1 VVRIMNTPPANFGIP
16 TLVAANA
23 PPLTPKTSGDTSG
36 SFALEISSRWQCNP
50 APEPLLKAGA
60 PMDVGKQQADPQKQ
74 AKSVTS
80 SGFPYPFLM
89 QGVAVT
95 NEPRNAPSGE
105 PSGTPNASA
114 STRSGTGEALP
125 TDSQGTSAREITLS
139 WGTAGIAS
147 AAFGLRLP
155 ISAGSVASTQ
165 TTGIPASPFSLSSN
179 FSQISH
185 KVEPAGVITPPV
197 AEQTNPVGLPVVEE
211 RGHSLLGTAS
221 SAVNVTNQTSSPDTQ
236 QDAKAVAVASSPAA
250 GQTEQVGRW
259 QVQDAASLGANA
271 ILNPAAQLNLTDR
284 PETYW
289 AHGQPAAAFPATTGE
304 TKNAALPAALHDLVV
319 QVLARQPQVPRG
331 GAGESNPQSK
341 SGQTVS
347 ANLPVAGTSLD
358 SLVPGAPSAAGVF
371 ATPSESSLHELVSQ
385 ILARQPQVVG
395 DGVGESN
402 PQPKFGQTVSANPPV
417 AGTSLDSLVPGAP
430 SAAGILATPSTS
442 SLHELVTQILAR
454 QPQVVGDGVGESNP
468 QPKFGQTVSANP
480 PVAGTSLDSLVPGA
494 PSAAGVFATPSTSS
508 LHELVT
514 QILARQPQVVG
525 DGVGESDPQPKSSQT
540 VSANPPVAGTSLDSL
555 IPGAPSAAG
564 ILATPSE
571 SSLHELVSQILARQP
586 QALGDGVGRSNPQP
600 KSGQTV
606 SANPP
611 VAGTSLDSLIPG
623 APSAAGVFAT
633 QGESSLHELVSQILA
648 RQPQVVGDGVGESNP
663 QPKFGQ
669 TVSANPPVAGT
680 SLDSL
685 VPGAPS
691 AAGILAT
698 PSTSSLHELV
708 TQILAR
714 QPQVVGDGVG
724 ESDPQPKSS
733 QTVSANPPVA
743 GTSLDSLIPG
753 APSAAGILATP
764 SESSLHELVS
774 QILARQPQA
783 LGDGVGQSNPQP
795 KSGQTV
801 SANPPVAGTSL
812 DSLVPGAPS
821 EARILV
827 TQPESFLGKP
837 QTGDAIN
844 LAHDAGQDKDGNT
857 AVTAGA
863 SGTEGNPRSP
873 GSSRGVTV
881 TVPSPSSNPQLRSP
895 ASDKSK
901 ESDRVGSSPSSK
913 EGTPRTDRTAGAVP
927 DWTQAGGDTDAAA
940 DGSSPGGQT
949 ASATD
954 RSPVSLKIASL
965 VSAGQKVVAAEP
977 DTGPG
982 IAIDPSQAMR
992 RGSDAQRDS
1001 ATTSTESA
1009 GRAAP
1014 PALQNWDA
1022 IRQQLGQIVSSA
1034 HLAEA
1039 MGQSELQVD
1048 MKSDSLGPVSVRAIL
1063 NNGQI
1068 GAEIQ
1073 VSNHDARAVLT
1084 EGLHTL
1090 EKTLG
1095 EKGLQV
1101 VNLDV
1106 SQGLDYS
1113 HAQSQG
1119 QQGKQAGQA
1128 AHAAKGYTD
1137 HSVSKPELSEVSNTA
1152 NWTGDFVLG
1161 RVSVH
1166 A

>member
-1 VVRIMNTPPANFGIP
+1 MVRIMNTPPANFGIP

-371 ATPSESSLHELVSQ
+371 ATPS
-385 ILARQPQVVG
+385 
-395 DGVGESN
+395 
-402 PQPKFGQTVSANPPV
+402 
-417 AGTSLDSLVPGAP
+417 
-430 SAAGILATPSTS
+430 
-442 SLHELVTQILAR
+442 
-454 QPQVVGDGVGESNP
+454 
-468 QPKFGQTVSANP
+468 
-480 PVAGTSLDSLVPGA
+480 
-494 PSAAGVFATPSTSS
+494 
-508 LHELVT
+508 
-514 QILARQPQVVG
+514 
-525 DGVGESDPQPKSSQT
+525 
-540 VSANPPVAGTSLDSL
+540 
-555 IPGAPSAAG
+555 
-564 ILATPSE
+564 
-571 SSLHELVSQILARQP
+571 
-586 QALGDGVGRSNPQP
+586 
-600 KSGQTV
+600 
-606 SANPP
+606 
-611 VAGTSLDSLIPG
+611 
-623 APSAAGVFAT
+623 
-633 QGESSLHELVSQILA
+633 ESSLHELVSQILA

>member
-1 VVRIMNTPPANFGIP
+1 MVRIMNTPPANFGIP

-430 SAAGILATPSTS
+430 SAAG
-442 SLHELVTQILAR
+442 
-454 QPQVVGDGVGESNP
+454 
-468 QPKFGQTVSANP
+468 
-480 PVAGTSLDSLVPGA
+480 
-494 PSAAGVFATPSTSS
+494 VF
-508 LHELVT
+508 
-514 QILARQPQVVG
+514 
-525 DGVGESDPQPKSSQT
+525 
-540 VSANPPVAGTSLDSL
+540 
-555 IPGAPSAAG
+555 
-564 ILATPSE
+564 
-571 SSLHELVSQILARQP
+571 
-586 QALGDGVGRSNPQP
+586 
-600 KSGQTV
+600 
-606 SANPP
+606 
-611 VAGTSLDSLIPG
+611 
-623 APSAAGVFAT
+623 
-633 QGESSLHELVSQILA
+633 
-648 RQPQVVGDGVGESNP
+648 
-663 QPKFGQ
+663 
-669 TVSANPPVAGT
+669 
-680 SLDSL
+680 
-685 VPGAPS
+685 
-691 AAGILAT
+691 AT

>member
-1 VVRIMNTPPANFGIP
+1 MVRIMNTPPANFGIP

-371 ATPSESSLHELVSQ
+371 
-385 ILARQPQVVG
+385 
-395 DGVGESN
+395 
-402 PQPKFGQTVSANPPV
+402 
-417 AGTSLDSLVPGAP
+417 
-430 SAAGILATPSTS
+430 
-442 SLHELVTQILAR
+442 
-454 QPQVVGDGVGESNP
+454 
-468 QPKFGQTVSANP
+468 
-480 PVAGTSLDSLVPGA
+480 
-494 PSAAGVFATPSTSS
+494 
-508 LHELVT
+508 
-514 QILARQPQVVG
+514 
-525 DGVGESDPQPKSSQT
+525 
-540 VSANPPVAGTSLDSL
+540 
-555 IPGAPSAAG
+555 
-564 ILATPSE
+564 
-571 SSLHELVSQILARQP
+571 
-586 QALGDGVGRSNPQP
+586 
-600 KSGQTV
+600 
-606 SANPP
+606 
-611 VAGTSLDSLIPG
+611 
-623 APSAAGVFAT
+623 
-633 QGESSLHELVSQILA
+633 
-648 RQPQVVGDGVGESNP
+648 
-663 QPKFGQ
+663 
-669 TVSANPPVAGT
+669 
-680 SLDSL
+680 
-685 VPGAPS
+685 
-691 AAGILAT
+691 
-698 PSTSSLHELV
+698 
-708 TQILAR
+708 
-714 QPQVVGDGVG
+714 
-724 ESDPQPKSS
+724 
-733 QTVSANPPVA
+733 
-743 GTSLDSLIPG
+743 
-753 APSAAGILATP
+753 ATP

>member
-494 PSAAGVFATPSTSS
+494 PS
-508 LHELVT
+508 
-514 QILARQPQVVG
+514 
-525 DGVGESDPQPKSSQT
+525 
-540 VSANPPVAGTSLDSL
+540 
-555 IPGAPSAAG
+555 
-564 ILATPSE
+564 
-571 SSLHELVSQILARQP
+571 
-586 QALGDGVGRSNPQP
+586 
-600 KSGQTV
+600 
-606 SANPP
+606 
-611 VAGTSLDSLIPG
+611 
-623 APSAAGVFAT
+623 
-633 QGESSLHELVSQILA
+633 
-648 RQPQVVGDGVGESNP
+648 
-663 QPKFGQ
+663 
-669 TVSANPPVAGT
+669 
-680 SLDSL
+680 
-685 VPGAPS
+685 
-691 AAGILAT
+691 
-698 PSTSSLHELV
+698 
-708 TQILAR
+708 
-714 QPQVVGDGVG
+714 
-724 ESDPQPKSS
+724 
-733 QTVSANPPVA
+733 
-743 GTSLDSLIPG
+743 
-753 APSAAGILATP
+753 
-764 SESSLHELVS
+764 
-774 QILARQPQA
+774 
-783 LGDGVGQSNPQP
+783 
-795 KSGQTV
+795 
-801 SANPPVAGTSL
+801 
-812 DSLVPGAPS
+812 